1 MRNSALLFGKDFKKD
16 RPTGSNRESSESRRN
31 ACIYYAESRSRKTD
45 RSNPTENLT
54 KNPLAKLIYFYSL
67 KIFFSFF

>member
-16 RPTGSNRESSESRRN
+16 RRTGSNRESSESRRN

-45 RSNPTENLT
+45 RSNLTENHNENL
-54 KNPLAKLIYFYSL
+54 
-67 KIFFSFF
+67 